1 MFGSVNQRA
10 SMSRP
15 RNGTQTET
23 IAMAQIVP
31 TRKRT
36 AIRRAQISSSP
47 VVFMT
52 HQVAPRRP

>member
-1 MFGSVNQRA
+1 MFGQENQRA

-15 RNGTQTET
+15 RNGTQRLT
-23 IAMAQIVP
+23 IAIATIVP

-36 AIRRAQISSSP
+36 AMRRAQISSSP
-47 VVFMT
+47 VVFIT